1 MIVEDKRISTLVE
14 SQLPGFVRDNPDY
27 QNFSLLLKAYY
38 EWMELANAAN
48 SSITTAN
55 TTGQGLTYA
64 SKNLTNYS
72 DVDSTIDGF
81 IDYYTNDFL
90 PYFPNDILV
99 DKREA
104 IKFARQLYQSK
115 GTPASYKFLFK
126 ILYNSDFDYFNTKDA
141 ILKASDGKWYVA
153 KSLKLASSD
162 TNWLKLNDPI
172 NGSLR
177 LFGETTKSV
186 ATVEAST
193 VSGTKTE
200 IFISNIERLFQS
212 GEFVR
217 VVDNRN
223 QTVLF
228 NGQSLRAKIVGQ
240 ISQVK
245 VSPTNRGLLYQ
256 PGDPVIIYGG
266 LNSNTAIGASALVS
280 TTTTGSIQRI
290 NVVNGGYGYRAD
302 PNTVISITNATGAIA
317 NVATL
322 NSAGGANVALIPID
336 SIALK
341 RFITL
346 SNTNFSFANVAITS
360 NIANVKISDALT
372 FVSFATYPISS
383 VSVKNGGGGIS
394 QTPSVSAASVY
405 QGETSANTVFLAAL
419 GILAPIQIVSGGNGY
434 QANDKIVFLGG
445 PGSGAA
451 ANVTSVSGTGAI
463 TGVSY
468 VYSTSG
474 IYPLGGM
481 GYKTSNLP
489 VLSVNSANTQA
500 GGASLYVPGILGEGA
515 TFSVVVDRAGSV
527 STIKLTNAGEDYV
540 STPNVSLKVQ
550 DIAVSNVSVLTL
562 PQKGDFVY
570 QGANSNVATYTATVD
585 SITKLSNDNN
595 PNLSIYNLR
604 VYNYSGS
611 PSGGTPLKVGN
622 RINMNMVNTAL
633 PQFVYS
639 YSGTLDNNGKPYTR
653 TYNSSGVITY
663 GDGNAQ
669 GTASFLDG
677 LVISQGQYLNSQ
689 GQPSSYDILQSSNY
703 NNFTYQITANK
714 EIAKYRDVLYNL
726 LHPSGTKVLGR
737 YTLKSSNNYITTG
750 SSSLRTGFTLAHYTG
765 YPGSFGLMSTDFTN
779 KSSSVVQ
786 FYSLLG
792 ANIENFITTSSTVSL
807 TDKNGYQVISDVI
820 DVSGS
825 SIEDLM
831 IDGVTVDLM
840 LESST
845 EDLMA
850 QGADTIT
857 LDDTYWLTY
866 PNVAIV
872 TANSGSNVINITSLT
887 GGYDIINNGVYS
899 NTAYPLKDIVFAG
912 DYVLIDNNGS
922 NLVTSVDYVN
932 GKIVVAS
939 NFTANSN
946 SYLTVNRTFVA
957 TDVKIYGPTGIQYI
971 PELITEDGNTLV
983 TEAGNIILVG

>member
-27 QNFSLLLKAYY
+27 QNFSLFLKAYY

-90 PYFPNDILV
+90 PYFPSEILV

-115 GTPASYKFLFK
+115 GTPASYQFLFK
-126 ILYNSDFDYFNTKDA
+126 ILYNSDFEYFNTKDA

-153 KSLKLASSD
+153 KSLKLSTTD
-162 TNWLKLNDPI
+162 TNFLKIAN
-172 NGSLR
+172 LR
-177 LFGETTKSV
+177 LFGESTKSI
-186 ATVEAST
+186 ATVETSVLA
-193 VSGTKTE
+193 GTKTE
-200 IFISNIERLFQS
+200 VFISNIERLFQS
-212 GEFVR
+212 GEYVR
-217 VVDNRN
+217 VVDSSN

-228 NGQSLRAKIVGQ
+228 GGQPLRAKIVGQ

-266 LNSNTAIGASALVS
+266 LNSNTAIGASALIS
-280 TTTTGSIQRI
+280 TTTTGSIQRL

-302 PNTVISITNATGAIA
+302 PNTIITITNAPGAIA

-322 NSAGGANVALIPID
+322 NSVGVANVAMIPID

-341 RFITL
+341 RFITIG
-346 SNTNFSFANVAITS
+346 NTNYSFANIAVANANTTLANAFSFTS
-360 NIANVKISDALT
+360 FS
-372 FVSFATYPISS
+372 TYPISS

-434 QANDKIVFLGG
+434 QANDKIVFSGG
-445 PGSGAA
+445 PGSGAT

-481 GYKTSNLP
+481 GYKSSSLP
-489 VLSVNSANTQA
+489 TLSVNSANTQA
-500 GGASLYVPGILGEGA
+500 SGASLYVPGILGEGA
-515 TFSVVVDRAGSV
+515 TFSIVVDRAGSV

-550 DIAVSNVSVLTL
+550 DIAVSNVSILTL

-611 PSGGTPLKVGN
+611 PSGGTTLK
-622 RINMNMVNTAL
+622 INNTIRMNMVNTAL

-639 YSGTLDNNGKPYTR
+639 YSGTLDNNGNPYTR

-726 LHPSGTKVLGR
+726 LHPSGTKVIGR

-750 SSSLRTGFTLAHYTG
+750 SSALKTGFTLAHYTG
-765 YPGSFGLMSTDFTN
+765 YPGSFGLMSSDFTN
-779 KSSSVVQ
+779 KSTSVVQ

-792 ANIENFITTSSTVSL
+792 ANIENFITTSSSVTL
-807 TDKNGYQVISDVI
+807 IDKNGYQVMSDVI

-825 SIEDLM
+825 SIEDFM
-831 IDGVTVDLM
+831 GEDGSEDIM

-845 EDLMA
+845 EDLQA

-887 GGYDIINNGVYS
+887 GKYDIINNGVYS

-939 NFTANSN
+939 NFTANAN

-971 PELITEDGNTLV
+971 PELITESGDTLV

>member
-1 MIVEDKRISTLVE
+1 MIVEDKKTSLLVD
-14 SQLPGFVRDNPDY
+14 SQLPEFVRDNPDY
-27 QNFSLLLKAYY
+27 QNFSLFLKAYY

-48 SSITTAN
+48 STITTAN
-55 TTGQGLTYA
+55 TTGQGVTYA

-115 GTPASYKFLFK
+115 GTPASYQFLFK
-126 ILYNSDFDYFNTKDA
+126 ILYNSDFEYFNTKDA
-141 ILKASDGKWYVA
+141 ILRASDGKWYVA
-153 KSLKLASSD
+153 KSLKLD
-162 TNWLKLNDPI
+162 TTDNNFLDIAN
-172 NGSLR
+172 LR
-177 LFGETTKSV
+177 LFGETTKSI
-186 ATVEAST
+186 ATVESA
-193 VSGTKTE
+193 VLAGTKTE
-200 IFISNIERLFQS
+200 VFISNIERLFQS

-217 VVDNRN
+217 VVDSSN

-228 NGQSLRAKIVGQ
+228 NGNALRAKIVGQ
-240 ISQVK
+240 ISSIK
-245 VSPTNRGLLYQ
+245 VNSNKRGLLYQ
-256 PGDPVIIYGG
+256 PGDPVIVYGG
-266 LNSNTAIGASALVS
+266 LNSNTGLGASALVS
-280 TTTTGSIQRI
+280 TTTTGSIQRL
-290 NVVNGGYGYRAD
+290 NVVSGGYGYRAD
-302 PNTVISITNATGAIA
+302 PNTIITITNAPGANAI
-317 NVATL
+317 VATL
-322 NSAGGANVALIPID
+322 NPIGQANVAMIPID

-341 RFITL
+341 RFIAIG
-346 SNTNFSFANVAITS
+346 NTNYSFS
-360 NIANVKISDALT
+360 NIAIANANTTLANA
-372 FVSFATYPISS
+372 FSFTSFTTYPISS
-383 VSVKNGGGGIS
+383 VSVQNGGGGIS

-405 QGETSANTVFLAAL
+405 QTEATANTVFLAAL
-419 GILAPIQIVSGGNGY
+419 GILAPIQIVSGGTGY
-434 QANDKIVFLGG
+434 QANDKIVFAGG
-445 PGSGAA
+445 PGSGAS

-468 VYSTSG
+468 VYNTSG

-481 GYKTSNLP
+481 GYKSSSLP
-489 VLSVNSANTQA
+489 TLSVTSANAQA
-500 GGASLYVPGILGEGA
+500 SGASLYVPGILGEGA

-540 STPNVSLKVQ
+540 TTPNVSLKVQ
-550 DIAVSNVSVLTL
+550 DIAVSNVSILTL
-562 PQKGDFVY
+562 PQKGDSVY

-585 SITKLSNDNN
+585 SITKLSNDSN
-595 PNLSIYNLR
+595 PALSIYNLR
-604 VYNYSGS
+604 VFNYSGS
-611 PSGGTPLKVGN
+611 PIGGTPLK
-622 RINMNMVNTAL
+622 INNTISMNMVNTAL

-639 YSGTLDNNGKPYTR
+639 YSGTLDNNGNPYTR

-663 GDGNAQ
+663 GDGNADA
-669 GTASFLDG
+669 TASFLNG

-689 GQPSSYDILQSSNY
+689 GQPSSYDILQSSNF

-726 LHPSGTKVLGR
+726 LHPAGTKLLGR
-737 YTLKSSNNYITTG
+737 YTLKSSNNYITTAASG
-750 SSSLRTGFTLAHYTG
+750 LRTGYSLAHYTG
-765 YPGSFGLMSTDFTN
+765 YPGSISVMSTDFTN
-779 KSSSVVQ
+779 KNTSVVQ

-792 ANIENFITTSSTVSL
+792 ANIENFITTNSSVTL
-807 TDKNGYQVISDVI
+807 IDKNGYQVQSDVI

-825 SIEDLM
+825 SIEDFMLES
-831 IDGVTVDLM
+831 DTEDLM

-850 QGADTIT
+850 QGSDTIT

-887 GGYDIINNGVYS
+887 GKYDIINNGVYS
-899 NTAYPLKDIVFAG
+899 NTAYPLKDIVYTG

-932 GKIVVAS
+932 GKIYVSS
-939 NFTANSN
+939 NFTANAN
-946 SYLTVNRTFVA
+946 SYLAVNRTFIA
-957 TDVKIYGPTGIQYI
+957 TDVKIYGATGIQYV
-971 PELITEDGNTLV
+971 PELTTESGDTLV